1 MKFYLRILRNAR
13 KFEYV
18 GEFEAKIENTLD
30 GYSGAQMVS
39 FGQISLN

>member
-1 MKFYLRILRNAR
+1 MHNAQ

-30 GYSGAQMVS
+30 GYSGAQVGS
-39 FGQISLN
+39 FGQTSLK